1 MDRSERS
8 VTKADAFKSL
18 EVDGNVF
25 AKPPLVKGRERAE
38 FARLY

>member
-8 VTKADAFKSL
+8 VPKEAFRSL
-18 EVDGNVF
+18 ELDGNVF